1 MNTNQ
6 HTSAKGL
13 NYFISVKLQIRGT
26 NVPNARARGL
36 AECPGG
42 RGVLPYKKGGDAR
55 REISNEP
62 LKGTQ
67 SGCGLSG
74 ILPLKDTNQK
84 HRDKQLV

>member
-42 RGVLPYKKGGDAR
+42 GGY
-55 REISNEP
+55 SH
-62 LKGTQ
+62 LKGRGCS
-67 SGCGLSG
+67 SGNF
-74 ILPLKDTNQK
+74 K
-84 HRDKQLV
+84 